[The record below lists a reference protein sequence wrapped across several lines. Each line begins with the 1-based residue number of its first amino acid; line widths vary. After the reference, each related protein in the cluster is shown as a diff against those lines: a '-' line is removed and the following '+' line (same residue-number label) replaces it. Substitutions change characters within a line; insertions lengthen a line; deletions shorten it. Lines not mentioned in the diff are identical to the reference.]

1 MKHAVIF
8 LLTILVLIV
17 ADALA
22 QEVETL
28 DAAKKLSVQTGK
40 PILMEFVH
48 TD

>member
-1 MKHAVIF
+1 M
-8 LLTILVLIV
+8 
-17 ADALA
+17 ALSVSA
-22 QEVETL
+22 EQAETL